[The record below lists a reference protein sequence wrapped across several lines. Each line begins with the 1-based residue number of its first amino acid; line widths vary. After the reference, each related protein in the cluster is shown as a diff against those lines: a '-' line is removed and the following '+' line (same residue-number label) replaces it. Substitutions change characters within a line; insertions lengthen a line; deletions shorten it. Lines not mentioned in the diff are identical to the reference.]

1 MNAVS
6 AFTTWTTTVPGQ
18 ASALAN
24 EQCHFSI
31 FSSDLFAFSESLTKN
46 NKKGRVGWQ
55 PTVERYL
62 EVIES
67 LLRDAACLAMS
78 PNSLLNE
85 DMESLV
91 SAWSQALYPS
101 GIARMQHELEKTR
114 RRMALNVNARLL
126 MEPLLSQLA
135 MELGKARRAT

>member
-1 MNAVS
+1 M
-6 AFTTWTTTVPGQ
+6 
-18 ASALAN
+18 
-24 EQCHFSI
+24 
-31 FSSDLFAFSESLTKN
+31 
-46 NKKGRVGWQ
+46 GWQ

-67 LLRDAACLAMS
+67 LRDAACLAAD

-101 GIARMQHELEKTR
+101 GIVRMQQELEKTR
-114 RRMALNVNARLL
+114 RRISAQR
-126 MEPLLSQLA
+126 Q
-135 MELGKARRAT
+135 RDC